1 MTDETTLE
9 QRELAESA
17 GLAPETE
24 PARSRL
30 SGLATMPSW
39 LGGVIGVVVIIVV
52 WWLISFLFFRQDQSI
67 PYPTKVLSQL
77 LTDLGSSSFWEAI
90 TATTGSAAWGYLWGN
105 LIAFG
110 LAAIALLVPLL
121 DGLVTQLA
129 VVCSC
134 IPLTALGPIVVIM
147 GQPGSRAPSVILAAV
162 SVIFTTVIG
171 TILGLRAA
179 NQSQLD
185 VVRAAGGSSLTQLY
199 KVRLVAAIP
208 AIMAALKIAAPAAFL
223 GSVLGEYYLIGV
235 DSGLGI
241 QLISAQS
248 NNNSDQLWA
257 LALVCG
263 GVAGAAYF
271 VIGLIGRLLS
281 PWSEGTE
288 GGR

>member
-1 MTDETTLE
+1 M
-9 QRELAESA
+9 
-17 GLAPETE
+17 
-24 PARSRL
+24 
-30 SGLATMPSW
+30 
-39 LGGVIGVVVIIVV
+39 
-52 WWLISFLFFRQDQSI
+52 
-67 PYPTKVLSQL
+67 
-77 LTDLGSSSFWEAI
+77 
-90 TATTGSAAWGYLWGN
+90 
-105 LIAFG
+105 
-110 LAAIALLVPLL
+110 
-121 DGLVTQLA
+121 
-129 VVCSC
+129 
-134 IPLTALGPIVVIM
+134 
-147 GQPGSRAPSVILAAV
+147 
-162 SVIFTTVIG
+162 
-171 TILGLRAA
+171 
-179 NQSQLD
+179 
-185 VVRAAGGSSLTQLY
+185 TQLY